1 QLDSLPSKP
10 TSIPKSK
17 IQTSS
22 KARKNARRITMVNAI
37 FNSLEEDEVVEQDIQ
52 SENQEPSREENPE
65 SIIIP
70 EEAALP
76 KNKIEEITETA
87 ISEPDILT
95 YSSQKKRLIICCDGS
110 WEDSTS
116 AYPTNVVKFAESIK
130 YIAEDK
136 TPQIV
141 FLSGSGSAEDNE
153 FIKSLGNETFGW
165 GLDRMIQD
173 AYRFLVL
180 NYNPTSEDEI
190 YLLGFS
196 RGAYIVRCLASFIDK
211 CGILKRSKIKEIPQA
226 YQLYR
231 DHTVSSDSAK
241 AQ

>member
-1 QLDSLPSKP
+1 
-10 TSIPKSK
+10 
-17 IQTSS
+17 
-22 KARKNARRITMVNAI
+22 MVNEI
-37 FNSLEEDEVVEQDIQ
+37 FNSLEEEEVIEQDAEG
-52 SENQEPSREENPE
+52 ENQELSREENPE

-87 ISEPDILT
+87 IFQPDILT
-95 YSSQKKRLIICCDGS
+95 YSNQKKRLIICCDGS

-130 YIAEDK
+130 YIAEDQ

-141 FLSGSGSAEDNE
+141 FLSGSGTPEDNE

-173 AYRFLVL
+173 A
-180 NYNPTSEDEI
+180 
-190 YLLGFS
+190 
-196 RGAYIVRCLASFIDK
+196 
-211 CGILKRSKIKEIPQA
+211 
-226 YQLYR
+226 
-231 DHTVSSDSAK
+231 
-241 AQ
+241 